1 MEIAEARNE
10 GNAEADPAN
19 EPWNEIRMLKK

>member
-10 GNAEADPAN
+10 GNSAEGPAN
-19 EPWNEIRMLKK
+19 EPWNEI